1 MLILTFL
8 VDSETMSVTK
18 KSWAELVE
26 EEERERERERGNSM
40 EKEDTEMDV
49 SGSDLN
55 FSMPENSYIY

>member
-1 MLILTFL
+1 MT
-8 VDSETMSVTK
+8 VTK

-26 EEERERERERGNSM
+26 EEERERERGNSM
-40 EKEDTEMDV
+40 EKEGEEMDV